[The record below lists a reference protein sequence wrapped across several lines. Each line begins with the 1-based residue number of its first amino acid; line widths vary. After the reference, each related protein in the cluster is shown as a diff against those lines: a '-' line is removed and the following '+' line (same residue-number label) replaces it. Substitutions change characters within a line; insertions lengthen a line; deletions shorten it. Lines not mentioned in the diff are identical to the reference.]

1 MSYVFDIKAL
11 GVRVVML
18 SSAYMSKC
26 GYIGSYE
33 TVYYNMLCVV
43 PPFCSSRHWEKK
55 LSIPAASS
63 NVVIFDTS
71 VRTSATYISVLLT
84 YLNTYID
91 QA

>member
-1 MSYVFDIKAL
+1 MSYFFDIKAL
-11 GVRVVML
+11 ARVIML
-18 SSAYMSKC
+18 WSAYISKR
-26 GYIGSYE
+26 GYIGSFE
-33 TVYYNMLCVV
+33 TVHYNMLCVV
-43 PPFCSSRHWEKK
+43 PLVCSSRHWEKK

-71 VRTSATYISVLLT
+71 VRTSAIHITVRLT